1 MKILMINSVCG
12 IRSTGRIC
20 TDLAVALEIQ
30 GHEVKIAYGRETVPE
45 QCKRFAVKIGNDLAV
60 KAHGVLA
67 RLYDADGRGSVRA
80 TKKFI
85 LWVEEYDPDVV
96 HLHNI
101 HGYYINTK
109 ILFDY
114 LIQNNKR
121 VIWTLH
127 DMWSFT
133 GHSGTCDIKNCEK
146 WKTGCENCPSYRGY
160 PESFIDRSKENYSR
174 KKKLFTG
181 IQNMTIVTPSRWLAG
196 LVEESYLKDKK
207 IKVIPNGIDL
217 KQFYP
222 MQNDFKKIH
231 GIEGKI
237 LLMGCSTWWDTGKG
251 IQDFYKL
258 ADMLDERFAIVLVG
272 LDKRQM
278 LKLPK
283 KIIGFQRTNSVRELV
298 QIYSAADIFLNLT
311 YRDNYPT
318 VNLEA
323 LACGTPV
330 ITYRTGGSPE
340 CLDCRNGLSF
350 KKGDIDGVIKY
361 LMEEYTNNSFNVT
374 PLPILDKNY
383 AAAQYQSLIL
393 GGVRSSSKQE
403 THMVYH

>member
-20 TDLAVALEIQ
+20 TDLAVTLEAQ
-30 GHEVKIAYGRETVPE
+30 GHEVMIAYGREVVPE
-45 QCKRFAVKIGNDLAV
+45 QYKRFSIRIGNDPTV
-60 KAHGVLA
+60 KMHGVLA
-67 RLYDADGRGSVRA
+67 RIYDADGRGSILA

-85 LWVEEYDPDVV
+85 SWVEKYDPDIV

-101 HGYYINTK
+101 HGYYINTQ

-133 GHSGTCDIKNCEK
+133 GHSGTCDIRDCDK
-146 WKTGCENCPSYRGY
+146 WKTGCGSCPAFRDY
-160 PESFIDRSKENYSR
+160 PKTYIDRSEENYKR
-174 KKKLFTG
+174 KQSLFSKVT
-181 IQNMTIVTPSRWLAG
+181 NMTIVTPSKWLAN
-196 LVEESYLKDKK
+196 LVSESYMKDKI
-207 IKVIPNGIDL
+207 IKVIPNGIDI

-222 MQNDFKKIH
+222 IQNSFKQTYDL
-231 GIEGKI
+231 ENKI
-237 LLMGCSTWWDTGKG
+237 LLMGCSTWWGPGKG
-251 IQDFYKL
+251 LQDFYKL
-258 ADMLDERFAIVLVG
+258 AEELDNRFVIVLVG
-272 LDKRQM
+272 LEKEQIAE
-278 LKLPK
+278 LPK
-283 KIIGFQRTNSVRELV
+283 RIIGIERTNSVKELAE
-298 QIYSAADIFLNLT
+298 IYSAADVFLNLT

-340 CLDCRNGLSF
+340 CLDGKNGRAF
-350 KKGDIDGVIKY
+350 DKGDVNGIVDF
-361 LMEEYTNNSFNVT
+361 LNNEYSTESFTVG
-374 PLPILDKNY
+374 ILQSLNKEV
-383 AAAQYQSLIL
+383 AAQQYQKLIL
-393 GGVRSSSKQE
+393 GSEKTSSE
-403 THMVYH
+403 